1 MGEIVKV
8 AETAELTPGTGKL
21 VDVGGKPV
29 ALFNVDGKY
38 YAIGNSCTHVGG
50 SLSEG
55 TLEGTTVTC
64 PLHGAQFDVANG
76 EVLGPPAGTAVPS
89 YRVEVDGNDIK
100 VEVP

>member
-8 AETAELTPGTGKL
+8 AETTELTPGNGKS
-21 VDVGGKPV
+21 VDVGGQPV

-38 YAIGNSCTHVGG
+38 FAIGNTCTHVGG

-64 PLHGAQFDVANG
+64 PLHGAQFDITTG
-76 EVLGPPAGTAVPS
+76 QVLGPPASAAVTS
-89 YRVEVDGNDIK
+89 YKVEIDGNDIRI
-100 VEVP
+100 EVP